1 MKTSKKTLQL
11 HSKIA
16 LLGVFLISITR
27 LLAAELLWEKL
38 EPIPNSIGVAGSFAG
53 IDGSVLIVAGG
64 ANFPAKKP
72 WEGGTKVWHK
82 SVSIL
87 PNPEERWRSVGTL
100 VSPLGYGVALSHPRG
115 LLCIG
120 GSSATEH
127 HRDVFILHWTGSRL
141 ETEIVPSLPE
151 RRAGMAGVLIG
162 NKAYIFGGT
171 DTPNATSAKAT
182 LFAIDLAGK
191 KTEWRKLEQLPAAG
205 RILSTAGTYEGSLY
219 IFGGVALQKNDD
231 GKPVRQW
238 LRDAWRYTPGR
249 GWGRLIDLPRP
260 AVAAPAPAPL
270 IGEKL
275 LLLGSDD
282 GSKELR
288 LPSEHPGFS
297 KAILAYDPIKDV
309 WEEDGN
315 VPQTQVTTSAVVWGN
330 RWVIPS
336 GEIRPGIRSPEVWS
350 ALLR

>member
-1 MKTSKKTLQL
+1 MKTAKESL
-11 HSKIA
+11 HLHHKIA
-16 LLGVFLISITR
+16 LLGVFLIFMPR
-27 LLAAELLWEKL
+27 LLGGELLWKKL

-53 IDGSVLIVAGG
+53 VDGSVLIVAGG
-64 ANFPAKKP
+64 ANFPGKKP
-72 WEGGTKVWHK
+72 WEGGAKVWHNA
-82 SVSIL
+82 VSIL
-87 PNPEERWRSVGTL
+87 PSPRDRWRAVGTL

-115 LLCIG
+115 LLCLG
-120 GSSATEH
+120 GSSSTEH
-127 HRDVFILHWTGSRL
+127 HRDVFFLHWTGSRL
-141 ETEIVPSLPE
+141 ETEKVPSLPE
-151 RRAGMAGVLIG
+151 RRATMAGVLIG
-162 NKAYIFGGT
+162 DKVYIFGGT

-182 LFAIDLAGK
+182 LFALDLAEK
-191 KTEWRKLEQLPAAG
+191 KPEWRELEPLPAAG
-205 RILSTAGTYEGSLY
+205 RILSTAGTYDGSLY
-219 IFGGVALQKNDD
+219 IFGGVALQQNVD

-260 AVAAPAPAPL
+260 TVAAPAPVPL
-270 IGEKL
+270 IGGRL

-297 KAILAYDPIKDV
+297 RAILAYDPLKDV
-309 WEEDGN
+309 WEKDGN